1 MNKSNGYLNLIIGPM
16 FSGKST
22 KLIQYIKKYKTLN
35 KKLMV
40 IKPSLDNR
48 YTELS
53 DICTH
58 DMQTQNCIMIDKD
71 KLSEI
76 ITDKDYLQTDII
88 MIEEGQFFTNL
99 YLNIIQMLNDNK
111 TIFISAL
118 NGDSNQELFGEIYKL
133 ISICDNIEFLQAL
146 CLDCADGTPAIF
158 SKRLSSNQDQIL
170 VAGADEYK
178 AVCRYHNSILD

>member
-1 MNKSNGYLNLIIGPM
+1 MNRSNGYLNLIIGPM

-35 KKLMV
+35 KKLMI
-40 IKPSLDNR
+40 IKPSIDNR
-48 YTELS
+48 YTESS

-58 DMQTQNCIMIDKD
+58 DMEKQSCITIDKD
-71 KLSEI
+71 RLSDI
-76 ITDKDYLQTDII
+76 ITNIDYTQSEII

-99 YLNIIQMLNDNK
+99 YQTIVQMLTDNK
-111 TIFISAL
+111 IIFISAL

-158 SKRLSSNQDQIL
+158 SKRLSTDQTQIL
-170 VAGADEYK
+170 VAGSTEYK
-178 AVCRYHNSILD
+178 AVCRKHY